1 MKTKIIISDELR
13 DFLKKKRALRRFIR
27 NTRTLNKWEI
37 GAIKV
42 DISTAFKWAHSPEGY
57 NYWNDLFNEFRK
69 AKNTYN
75 PTRATLNTPKTVTQ
89 VDKN

>member
-27 NTRTLNKWEI
+27 NTQSLNKWDI

-42 DISTAFKWAHSPEGY
+42 DISNAFAWRKSPEGGIF
-57 NYWNDLFNEFRK
+57 WNDITTEFESI
-69 AKNTYN
+69 
-75 PTRATLNTPKTVTQ
+75 
-89 VDKN
+89 